1 MLYNENKSTL
11 DYFIDNIDDKNM
23 QATLR
28 YLQVKDNMI
37 KEYNRKREKE
47 QMKQD
52 IIEDVLSYISIM
64 IENGEAIQKIN
75 GLNNAIIQLGK

>member
-1 MLYNENKSTL
+1 
-11 DYFIDNIDDKNM
+11 
-23 QATLR
+23 
-28 YLQVKDNMI
+28 MI

-75 GLNNAIIQLGK
+75 GLNNAIKQLGK